1 MERVYIHRGPL
12 SKLYPG
18 IRPSN
23 NIHIP
28 IILNFTFYLMGKCWL
43 PYEQGPVQ
51 GTKHIPIT
59 ISRYV
64 MNKRITH
71 MGCLTSV
78 PKQVPVSFCEHKLY
92 LAPLALIVP
101 ILV

>member
-1 MERVYIHRGPL
+1 MKTKRIGCHLWKGSIYTGAPL

-28 IILNFTFYLMGKCWL
+28 IILNFIFYLMGKCWL

-59 ISRYV
+59 ISRYEQE
-64 MNKRITH
+64 NN
-71 MGCLTSV
+71 